1 MTVKFDLL
9 RTDDL
14 LNLRIEGVNL
24 KLDET
29 QPDKPALV
37 RENLKRPAY
46 LIVTFPPQTIVEEAF
61 YESTPTNP
69 PPDEKNKP
77 YNDTPSGDQFEVP
90 VEARIGR
97 PSRLVFRFPTKSN
110 VRIPYDIEGLLNWD
124 PLELNVSPLADI
136 PPNPTSDQRKN
147 APEIKKP
154 SRLETAIE
162 IPYRLILSP
171 NHDVAWLHSAKAKTH
186 RGVTELWHTRMALKG
201 KGLKGSTRIIELSRN
216 DRAPLRAIWSPDY
229 NPDKFTNEPP
239 LFGVADIDW
248 GVLTAMTP
256 SDRHDI
262 VVLTSAF
269 QGYTA
274 DRLVLTPYVP
284 EPTWAEQFILSPLGG
299 WLKSR
304 GLWDPPA
311 PFRPLFTPREIHE
324 KKWKLYLRKLEEVRR
339 LVGDLDPIASPADP
353 TGLPINL
360 HSDESIE
367 DTETLETASS
377 EAMKLMKV
385 ETDLSAV
392 LWPMVLGTWGDL
404 LNLSEWTHI
413 ATQGRDHY
421 VRIVYEGH
429 LYPFGHRAALIKI
442 TERKIRDKFVVDDS
456 SPATPVAY
464 MVQRMFIVVRQPL
477 KDYTEPQIVSELN
490 YAGRELPF
498 RNVRL
503 TTLVTPDIANPMD
516 GSWIAPPPDPP
527 YPPPPPDDPA
537 TFTDYSFWV
546 RLGKGDKPEDDFKF
560 DAVAEDLD
568 GNRVDF
574 TASLIF
580 VPFSESD
587 SQRELVAEAYTNS
600 GEERACI
607 VPAQKVTYAPPVSV
621 DAGVSNENTKL
632 PTTAMYFMTQLF
644 PVQKELGGFLPQLLK
659 ATVTLPAVE
668 ALLGRPAQIQIGYAE
683 KYLSNA
689 SGNTTGL
696 FAKIV
701 EESSPGNLDEVKLL
715 SEFTADK
722 AGGFATP
729 NLSIS
734 GLTSK
739 LGPLAGDLDKVAGG
753 DFDPGDFFQG
763 VQAELFGTLSLV
775 EVLASGAM
783 DASAPKVQFERTDL
797 ASPPGSEKYKLV
809 AKLDWTPGVETTK
822 VGIVEFHNSRNGSAS
837 SLVVSGRVEKIV
849 EIPPPPDPDPGH
861 AEINGSLKDFRI
873 ELLNMVEVVFKEFA
887 FKSETDEKLD
897 VTVVLDEGEP
907 VRFKR
912 DLQFLEELRKTIPP
926 DLFGEGPSLD
936 INATRVKAGFSIA
949 LPPASV
955 GVFSLRDVTL
965 GAFLELPFLDGK
977 PVFDFSFSSRERPF
991 NLTVSF
997 LGGGGFFHLQL
1008 DTEGLKMLEAALE
1021 FGASASIDLGVA
1033 SGSVYMMAGIYF
1045 SVQRR
1050 TIDNQE
1056 VDAATLAG
1064 YFRMGGEVSV
1074 LGFISISIEF
1084 YLCFAYEFEK
1094 NAAYGQ
1100 AILTI
1105 EVDVL
1110 FISVS
1115 VDITIEKRFGGTGG
1129 DPLFLETFNTPAV
1142 WDEYAGAFA

>member
-24 KLDET
+24 KLDAT

-37 RENLKRPAY
+37 RENPKRPAY
-46 LIVTFPPQTIVEEAF
+46 LIVTFPPQTIIEQAF
-61 YESTPTNP
+61 YESTPTDP
-69 PPDEKNKP
+69 PPDEKDEP
-77 YNDTPSGDQFEVP
+77 YNDVPSGDPKKFP
-90 VEARIGR
+90 VKARIGR
-97 PSRLVFRFPTKSN
+97 PSRLVFRFPKKSD

-124 PLELNVSPLADI
+124 PLELNVSPLADV
-136 PPNPTSDQRKN
+136 PPSPTSDQRGN

-154 SRLETAIE
+154 GRLETAIE
-162 IPYRLILSP
+162 LPYRLILSP
-171 NHDVAWLHSAKAKTH
+171 NHAVAWLHSAKAKTH
-186 RGVTELWHTRMALKG
+186 QGVTELWHTRMALKG
-201 KGLKGSTRIIELSRN
+201 KGLKGSTRIIELSRH

-239 LFGVADIDW
+239 LFGQPDSDW

-269 QGYTA
+269 HGYTS

-311 PFRPLFTPREIHE
+311 PFRPLFTPRDIHE
-324 KKWKLYLRKLEEVRR
+324 KKWKLYLRKLEEVQR
-339 LVGDLDPIASPADP
+339 LVRDLDPYAPSTTP

-360 HSDESIE
+360 DSDEAIE
-367 DTETLETASS
+367 GTETSETASS
-377 EAMKLMKV
+377 EALQLMKV

-442 TERKIRDKFVVDDS
+442 TERKIRDEFVVDDS
-456 SPATPVAY
+456 SPSTPVAY

-477 KDYTEPQIVSELN
+477 KDYTEPQIVSELD
-490 YAGRELPF
+490 YDGRELPF
-498 RNVRL
+498 RNIRL
-503 TTLVTPDIANPMD
+503 TTLVTPDIANPID
-516 GSWIAPPPDPP
+516 GSWIDPPPDPP
-527 YPPPPPDDPA
+527 YPPPDVEEPA

-580 VPFSESD
+580 VPFSEGE
-587 SQRELVAEAYTNS
+587 SQRELVANAYTNS

-607 VPAQKVTYAPPVSV
+607 IPGQKVTYAPPASV
-621 DAGVSNENTKL
+621 DPGVSNENTKL
-632 PTTAMYFMTQLF
+632 PTTAMYFTTQLF

-689 SGNTTGL
+689 SDNTTGL

-715 SEFTADK
+715 SEFNADQ

-739 LGPLAGDLDKVAGG
+739 LGPLAGDLDSAAR
-753 DFDPGDFFQG
+753 DEFHADDFFKD
-763 VQAELFGTLSLV
+763 VADAAKLFGTLSLV
-775 EVLASGAM
+775 DVLVTNRTM
-783 DASAPKVQFERTDL
+783 EASAPKVQFEKTDL
-797 ASPPGSEKYKLV
+797 PSSPGSEKYKLV
-809 AKLDWTPGVETTK
+809 AKLDWAPDVQSAG
-822 VGIVEFHNSRNGSAS
+822 VGIVEFHGDNA
-837 SLVVSGRVEKIV
+837 SLVVNGLVEKIV
-849 EIPPPPDPDPGH
+849 EIPPPPNPDPGH

-873 ELLNMVEVVFKEFA
+873 ELLNMVEVLFKEFA
-887 FKSETDEKLD
+887 FKSETDKKLD

-907 VRFKR
+907 VRFKE
-912 DLQFLEELRKTIPP
+912 DLRFVEELRKTIPP

-1033 SGSVYMMAGIYF
+1033 SGGVYMMAGIYF

-1050 TIDNQE
+1050 TIEGQE

-1074 LGFISISIEF
+1074 LGIISISIEF
-1084 YLCFAYEFEK
+1084 YLCFAYEVQK

-1105 EVDVL
+1105 EVDVV
-1110 FISVS
+1110 FFSIS
-1115 VDITIEKRFGGTGG
+1115 VDITIEKRFGGSGG
-1129 DPLFLETFNTPAV
+1129 DPLFLETFDTPAV